1 MTFSFSLF
9 RSKSIL
15 NTMENIF
22 WESQR
27 EGRIKEK
34 PKRRYG
40 RGCQVQSLKQ
50 IKWISW
56 RGSSHSAG
64 KRNRDGMAKQGDL
77 DGDIKL
83 AETVNREF
91 SIFIPFIWDGIWVA
105 KPIRGIFQHCLS
117 LHSPEHTLASVLSWS
132 FQSIIKKWIPFPSSA
147 RYRVSDGLVEG
158 LSHWK

>member
-1 MTFSFSLF
+1 
-9 RSKSIL
+9 
-15 NTMENIF
+15 MENIF

-77 DGDIKL
+77 DGDTKL
-83 AETVNREF
+83 ADSEQGVQQAPVF
-91 SIFIPFIWDGIWVA
+91 PFTWDGIWVA
-105 KPIRGIFQHCLS
+105 KPIRGVFEHCLS

-147 RYRVSDGLVEG
+147 RYWVSDGLVEG
-158 LSHWK
+158 LSH